1 MSKCIDIYLE
11 GEKRIV
17 KGLGYYSPQ
26 PVDNLKTLVKESVRN
41 YGEAIGFKFKDKNG
55 KIVGKTYV
63 EFDREIDYLGTSLL
77 SLGLKNSKIAIISEN
92 RYEWGLCYLSI
103 INGTGVAVPL
113 DKYLPPNEIINL
125 IERGEVNAIFYS
137 NAYHETMVEI
147 SKSNKNIK
155 YYICIDNDINKPN
168 EKFLTLPDLID
179 MGKKLVD
186 KGDKSFVDEEI
197 DKNKMSVLLFTS
209 GTTNISK
216 GVMLSH
222 SNIASNVTSLSA
234 CIYVG
239 PGDVHLSLLPLHHTF
254 ENTVGL
260 LFMIHRGVCIAYS
273 DGIKYIAQNL
283 IEYNVSILIAV
294 PAIFEAMHRKLIKG
308 IEKSGKSK
316 LVNVLIKIS
325 QLLRLLKID
334 MRRKLFKS
342 IFKQFGPCL
351 RIAVSGA
358 APLDAEVI
366 AWFDKIGLNLL
377 QGYGLTETSPVVSVN
392 YEFYNKFGTIGFP
405 LADVEMAID
414 SPDEDGL
421 GEIIIRGPNVML
433 GYYRNDSE
441 TMEVIDEKGW
451 LRTGDLGIIDKEGYV
466 SIRGRAKSMIV
477 LSNGKKAFPEE
488 YEVLLNE
495 IFGVKE
501 SFVWGHP
508 TPSGDIQVCA
518 KLVVDKETIL
528 AEKGEMPSEKEL
540 HSQFEKA
547 IKEIN
552 KTLPQY
558 KIIRHFVMT
567 YEDLVKTTTL
577 KIKRPVEENKINEKL
592 NSLGLDMKKASGKF
606 I

>member
-11 GEKRIV
+11 DERRIV
-17 KGLGYYSPQ
+17 KGLGYYKPQ

-41 YGEAIGFKFKDKNG
+41 YGDAIGFKFKDKNG
-55 KIVGKTYV
+55 KIVGKTYM

-103 INGTGVAVPL
+103 INGTGVAVPM

-179 MGKKLVD
+179 MGKNLLD

-197 DKNKMSVLLFTS
+197 DKDKLSVLLFTS

-283 IEYNVSILIAV
+283 IEYNVSY
-294 PAIFEAMHRKLIKG
+294 F
-308 IEKSGKSK
+308 
-316 LVNVLIKIS
+316 
-325 QLLRLLKID
+325 
-334 MRRKLFKS
+334 
-342 IFKQFGPCL
+342 
-351 RIAVSGA
+351 
-358 APLDAEVI
+358 
-366 AWFDKIGLNLL
+366 
-377 QGYGLTETSPVVSVN
+377 
-392 YEFYNKFGTIGFP
+392 
-405 LADVEMAID
+405 
-414 SPDEDGL
+414 
-421 GEIIIRGPNVML
+421 
-433 GYYRNDSE
+433 
-441 TMEVIDEKGW
+441 
-451 LRTGDLGIIDKEGYV
+451 
-466 SIRGRAKSMIV
+466 
-477 LSNGKKAFPEE
+477 
-488 YEVLLNE
+488 
-495 IFGVKE
+495 
-501 SFVWGHP
+501 
-508 TPSGDIQVCA
+508 
-518 KLVVDKETIL
+518 
-528 AEKGEMPSEKEL
+528 
-540 HSQFEKA
+540 
-547 IKEIN
+547 
-552 KTLPQY
+552 
-558 KIIRHFVMT
+558 
-567 YEDLVKTTTL
+567 
-577 KIKRPVEENKINEKL
+577 
-592 NSLGLDMKKASGKF
+592 NSCSSYF
-606 I
+606 